1 MKKKAIKNA
10 KYYNTIIDK
19 IEKVRSNNNVNWMN
33 LVRLSFSLDAKSA
46 AKILA
51 EIYKEDQKISKLAK
65 KLNQ

>member
-1 MKKKAIKNA
+1 MKKKIIKNA
-10 KYYNTIIDK
+10 KYYNSIIDK